1 MAELKIDAVVFD
13 VLGTLVDEPAGL
25 RAGLRALAPP
35 SDTPSPGAGGPGAGG
50 LGAGGLGAGGLG
62 GGAAPGTAG
71 AAGRAGKAD
80 GAESAGPGTERLLL
94 LWQRHIEREQR
105 RVLDG
110 DRPYLPSDLLDREAA
125 GVVAEAAGV
134 EDPAA
139 VEALA
144 RSARRLPPWPDTVA
158 GLARIGGGFPL
169 IGLSNASRTA
179 LLQLNAHAGLRWHQ
193 ALSAEDAR
201 TYKPDPA
208 VYRLAVTGSGA
219 PPERL
224 LMVAAHAWD
233 LRGAQALGLRTA
245 YVARPVG
252 GPPTAADRF
261 DLHARDLTDL
271 AEQLGLS

>member
-1 MAELKIDAVVFD
+1 MAELKIDAIVFD

-25 RAGLRALAPP
+25 RAGIRAL
-35 SDTPSPGAGGPGAGG
+35 TPSPD
-50 LGAGGLGAGGLG
+50 
-62 GGAAPGTAG
+62 AA
-71 AAGRAGKAD
+71 
-80 GAESAGPGTERLLL
+80 GTERLLL

-110 DRPYLPSDLLDREAA
+110 DRPYVTGDLLDREAA
-125 GVVAEAAGV
+125 GLVAEAAGV
-134 EDPAA
+134 GDPAA
-139 VEALA
+139 VEELA

-158 GLARIGGGFPL
+158 GLARIAGRFPL

-179 LLQLNAHAGLRWHQ
+179 LLGLNAHAGLRWHQ

-208 VYRLAVTGSGA
+208 VYRLAVTVAGA

-245 YVARPVG
+245 HVARPVG
-252 GPPTAADRF
+252 DPPTPADRF
-261 DLHARDLTDL
+261 DLYAEGLADL
-271 AEQLGLS
+271 ADQLGVEG